1 MLHTGR
7 TTELNLLGLA
17 FVGVNTLALLHI
29 DFQQRIQLLA
39 RDINVDEIQLS
50 PVTSSILPPV
60 SLPQQWFP
68 VEDHPPRLVFV
79 SADQGMDRDFT
90 GGVLVVGGRK
100 ILFYD
105 LALGEAAERNLSRA
119 RRIEQKKRSADA
131 EGANKAKQKENEREW
146 RKRKARA
153 VVNWPWSEV
162 TACVPSNHPCLYLS
176 ITVAEHARSTNQS
189 ISSLSETS
197 LGGWQC
203 CM

>member
-1 MLHTGR
+1 M
-7 TTELNLLGLA
+7 
-17 FVGVNTLALLHI
+17 NTLALLHI

-50 PVTSSILPPV
+50 PMTSPILPPA

-79 SADQGMDRDFT
+79 SADQEMDRDFT
-90 GGVLVVGGRK
+90 GGVLVVGGCK

-105 LALGEAAERNLSRA
+105 LASGPVAEQNLRRA
-119 RRIEQKKRSADA
+119 RRIEHKKRSVDA
-131 EGANKAKQKENEREW
+131 EEASKAKQKEQEREW

-162 TACVPSNHPCLYLS
+162 TACVPSNCSCLYLS
-176 ITVAEHARSTNQS
+176 ITVVEHARSTNQS
-189 ISSLSETS
+189 ISSLSVTS
-197 LGGWQC
+197 LGDWQC
-203 CM
+203 CT